1 MPVARLR
8 VASYNLRDFL
18 DDEAAARRVVRAIAP
33 DVLLLQEVPRRLGS
47 GRRVARFAAGVG
59 LVWPGHHRGSGGTTV
74 LLSPR
79 VQLRHAEHLRLPVRP
94 FARTRGFAIVQLALD
109 GVELVAASVHLSLRG
124 DERVRHARAILDRLG
139 ADAAAAELPILV
151 AGDLNEG
158 SDGPAWG
165 LIAGRLHVLTGSA
178 PTYPVDA
185 PVHRLDVIWG
195 DRHVDVVAEGSID
208 QLVAD
213 GLARRDVVSA
223 TDHLPVWSDVEV
235 RTG

>member
-1 MPVARLR
+1 MELAAVGVGGRWGGVVLRLQA
-8 VASYNLRDFL
+8 VVGTALPQVHDGQQHQL
-18 DDEAAARRVVRAIAP
+18 DVAAAHPANMTN
-33 DVLLLQEVPRRLGS
+33 G
-47 GRRVARFAAGVG
+47 
-59 LVWPGHHRGSGGTTV
+59 GGTG
-74 LLSPR
+74 LWR
-79 VQLRHAEHLRLPVRP
+79 WE
-94 FARTRGFAIVQLALD
+94 
-109 GVELVAASVHLSLRG
+109 ASVLRRAVEGHLKEPL
-124 DERVRHARAILDRLG
+124 I
-139 ADAAAAELPILV
+139 V

-178 PTYPVDA
+178 PTYPADA